1 MTTSSE
7 DYENFKKNMEKR
19 ILNQVSDM
27 AVYSDDADNIK
38 KRLMQWKVPFFHK
51 RKQKNSPSFLILLD
65 MRATSS
71 SVISSDSSSL
81 MLFTDECGLLEHFTK
96 LART

>member
-38 KRLMQWKVPFFHK
+38 KRLMQWKF
-51 RKQKNSPSFLILLD
+51 PSFQRNKAKKLTVILD
-65 MRATSS
+65 FA
-71 SVISSDSSSL
+71 
-81 MLFTDECGLLEHFTK
+81 GH
-96 LART
+96 

>member
-38 KRLMQWKVPFFHK
+38 KRLMQWKFS
-51 RKQKNSPSFLILLD
+51 R
-65 MRATSS
+65 
-71 SVISSDSSSL
+71 
-81 MLFTDECGLLEHFTK
+81 FTK
-96 LART
+96 ESKKLTIILDFARHEGHVVVSYIISFFVLDAVYGWMWFSRAFY

>member
-38 KRLMQWKVPFFHK
+38 KRLMQ
-51 RKQKNSPSFLILLD
+51 
-65 MRATSS
+65 
-71 SVISSDSSSL
+71 
-81 MLFTDECGLLEHFTK
+81 
-96 LART
+96 